1 MNPLLTVLP
10 PRRLVIGHRGNS
22 RHAPE
27 NTMESFRQAVSLGI
41 DALEFD
47 VHLTRDGQAVVM
59 HDPTLDRTTSG
70 TGRVAD
76 LTLDAIRRVDAG
88 ARFST
93 DEGRTFPYAGQGI
106 VAPTLEEV
114 LTEFPSLPLIIE
126 IKTPTVSSEVLRVIR
141 AHGAES
147 RCVPSSFVDHAL
159 DVFQGTGIPIG
170 ASPQHMR
177 DLFWPGLLRRR
188 VATVPFQLVSMPTVH
203 KGLPL
208 PVGGFAHILA
218 PLGVPVH
225 VWTIDDPQ
233 EAQRLWAKGVRGIL
247 TNDPGAMI
255 RAAAQ

>member
-1 MNPLLTVLP
+1 
-10 PRRLVIGHRGNS
+10 
-22 RHAPE
+22 
-27 NTMESFRQAVSLGI
+27 MESFRQAVALGV

-47 VHLTRDGQAVVM
+47 VHLTRDGRAVVM
-59 HDPTLDRTTSG
+59 HDPSLDRTTSG

-76 LTLDAIRRVDAG
+76 LTLDEIRRLDAG
-88 ARFST
+88 ARFTT
-93 DEGRTFPYAGQGI
+93 DGGLSFPYVGRGV
-106 VAPTLEEV
+106 VAPTLEDV

-126 IKTPTVSSEVLRVIR
+126 IKTPNASAEVLRVIR

-177 DLFWPGLLRRR
+177 ELFWPGLLRRPVGR
-188 VATVPFQLVSMPTVH
+188 VPFQLVSMPTVH

-208 PVGGFAHILA
+208 PVGGFARILE

-225 VWTIDDPQ
+225 VWTIDDPRV
-233 EAQRLWAKGVRGIL
+233 AQRLWGKGVRGIL
-247 TNDPGAMI
+247 TNDPAVMI
-255 RAAAQ
+255 EAAAR